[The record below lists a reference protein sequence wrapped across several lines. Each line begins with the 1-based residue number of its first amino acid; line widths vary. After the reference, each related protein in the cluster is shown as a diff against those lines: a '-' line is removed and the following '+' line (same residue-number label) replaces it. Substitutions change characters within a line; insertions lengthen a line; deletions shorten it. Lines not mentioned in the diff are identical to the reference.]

1 MSNLWIR
8 LAYALLLAL
17 VVALTV
23 VFGITMAMPGPR
35 PPDTP
40 SLTFRQLQSGT
51 DDTTDADR
59 LVGVVDRFYQ
69 DAYDFRRAYPPYQ
82 RNVLLATVLLGTV
95 VAAVGIGLG
104 SSFNYLR
111 VGLTVGGILILLYGT
126 SVATA
131 SIPNPAPT
139 ASPSITNLLAAGSPP
154 GLDFAGRFLRFAAS
168 FVALLVLLF
177 MGLWRLTDWAPASP
191 SAEASPGRS
200 AVPLSSGMAETP
212 PSGQPGVEQT
222 LWKRPGPESD

>member
-8 LAYALLLAL
+8 LVYALLLAL

-23 VFGITMAMPGPR
+23 GFAITMALPGPR

-40 SLTFRQLQSGT
+40 SLTFRQLQSGA
-51 DDTTDADR
+51 DDTNDADK
-59 LVGVVDRFYQ
+59 LIGVVDRFYQ
-69 DAYDFRRAYPPYQ
+69 DAYDFRRAYPAYQ
-82 RNVLLATVLLGTV
+82 RNLLLASVLLGAA
-95 VAAVGIGLG
+95 VAAIGIGLS

-111 VGLTVGGILILLYGT
+111 VGLTLGSVLIFAYGA
-126 SVATA
+126 SVAGA

-177 MGLWRLTDWAPASP
+177 MGLWRLTDWAPSSP
-191 SAEASPGRS
+191 SADASIGRS
-200 AVPLSSGMAETP
+200 ATAHPPGAIEAP
-212 PSGQPGVEQT
+212 PSTLPVVEQG